1 MTTATTTRD
10 VQIKIAYEVLMMDET
25 GKTKKAIADEYGV
38 SSRSVTRYAEKF
50 EDEAMDMVTGE
61 VPEENKALE
70 VAFESKAEETSTE
83 TEEETTNE
91 ESSEE
96 QEEETAPEVEA
107 KPKRQKRARDE
118 NGLTKGERECLE
130 RYYKQKADAE
140 NMKFEE
146 RKGKT
151 GRAKKGVKTIRFI
164 TMEIIETHVEAKTF
178 TKENKDEILAEI
190 MDTASVDEKTAKQY
204 LSIHK
209 KMFGDWQE

>member
-1 MTTATTTRD
+1 MTTATTTREI
-10 VQIKIAYEVLMMDET
+10 QIQIAYEVLMMDET

-70 VAFESKAEETSTE
+70 AAFEPKTEETSTE
-83 TEEETTNE
+83 TEEETTSE

-96 QEEETAPEVEA
+96 QEETAPEVEA

-164 TMEIIETHVEAKTF
+164 TMEIIESHVDAGTF
-178 TKENKDEILAEI
+178 TKANKDEILAEL
-190 MDTASVDEKTAKQY
+190 MATASVDEKTAKQY

-209 KMFGDWQE
+209 KMFGDWQN